1 MKWNYGKDNHEAKD
15 ENLSHKKYDKKIEQI
30 VRFGFVPSEQKISKE
45 LPLNGSSVQFYTD
58 ARKY

>member
-15 ENLSHKKYDKKIEQI
+15 ENLSHKNIEQI

-45 LPLNGSSVQFYTD
+45 LPLNGSSVQVYTE